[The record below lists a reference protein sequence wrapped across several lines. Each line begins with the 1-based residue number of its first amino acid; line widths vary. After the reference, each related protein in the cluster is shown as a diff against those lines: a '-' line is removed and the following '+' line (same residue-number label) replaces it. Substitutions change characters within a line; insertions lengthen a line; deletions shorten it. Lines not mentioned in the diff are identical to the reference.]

1 MSITAPPADIAIPTA
16 GPSSAMVARSFIG
29 RVLFYVLMAVVTVF
43 FALPMLWLV
52 LAPFD
57 ATPRLTIKVPLFT
70 LDNFRD
76 PVRQP
81 LRHAVAAERRRSSRS
96 AP

>member
-1 MSITAPPADIAIPTA
+1 VSITAPPADVAIPVA
-16 GPSSAMVARSFIG
+16 GPSSAMVARSFLG

-57 ATPRLTIKVPLFT
+57 ATPFPVFAGADGSRLD
-70 LDNFRD
+70 LDD
-76 PVRQP
+76 ST
-81 LRHAVAAERRRSSRS
+81 AAPSGIRRSPACR
-96 AP
+96 